1 MLRIGARLALFGWR
15 LETCV
20 PMQACVPRFLPAQ
33 RSSTRRQGSSSLPGA
48 SRLLNAQFRANRAS
62 VTAKVA
68 VHRGNPGSL
77 NPSSF
82 GRRIGAVRQYP
93 GGTENL
99 MIFRPLSRDIPK

>member
-1 MLRIGARLALFGWR
+1 
-15 LETCV
+15 
-20 PMQACVPRFLPAQ
+20 MQACVPRFLPTQ
-33 RSSTRRQGSSSLPGA
+33 RSSTTQQGASSLRGVSP
-48 SRLLNAQFRANRAS
+48 LPKAQFRANRAS

-99 MIFRPLSRDIPK
+99 MIFRTLSRDIPK